1 MPFLRPLP
9 PIHYPH
15 SRADP
20 IWLVGTFNATKY
32 LNIFS
37 VLGCVPA
44 TDARAREHAWQSAGI
59 RPPDPPSAGGRLLL
73 RPRREG
79 RDGRPR
85 HEGGQAVAGPVP
97 RVQVQQSVG
106 VRRLSANS

>member
-1 MPFLRPLP
+1 MPFLRPMP

-20 IWLVGTFNATKY
+20 IRLVGTFNATKY
-32 LNIFS
+32 LSIFS
-37 VLGCVPA
+37 VLGCVPE
-44 TDARAREHAWQSAGI
+44 TDARARQHAEQGAGSW
-59 RPPDPPSAGGRLLL
+59 PPGPPSAGGRLLL

-85 HEGGQAVAGPVP
+85 YEGGQAVA
-97 RVQVQQSVG
+97 
-106 VRRLSANS
+106 